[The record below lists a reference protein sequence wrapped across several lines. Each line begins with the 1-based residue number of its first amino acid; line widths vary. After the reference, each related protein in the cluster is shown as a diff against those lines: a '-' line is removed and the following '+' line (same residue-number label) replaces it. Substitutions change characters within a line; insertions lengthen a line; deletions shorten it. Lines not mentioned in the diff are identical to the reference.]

1 VTRFLVALGCLVWLP
16 RVLCAQTDSTEL
28 GLRLR
33 FEHAPLEL
41 QQPAALRAP
50 WMGGARVAPAARLA
64 EFDGEVAAALAA
76 DRADRLLGLRLRN
89 IYGLAELPSDDTSED
104 QRRRRSLLG
113 LPSKYADL
121 TLDGQARLE
130 IRTDRVREERCTP
143 ALSIDP
149 NSGCRGTFKAP
160 SLDNQVNIRSTG
172 VLGQRVHVNVDF
184 DTERDYSSNNNV
196 QIYYEGLQDE
206 IIRRIDVGT
215 VVFQPPPSRFIT
227 AAVPANNFGVNA
239 TFEVGP
245 VQLQTIAATQKGS
258 VVSERTYTVGQTT
271 SQAQDR
277 QVRDLDFESGRFFW
291 IVDPDSLPGFPALD
305 ILNLAP
311 AALSPAYRPSQVRV
325 YRYRAANSKSGL
337 NPNLGGITA
346 LARRSDSPQQ
356 FGPVRWE
363 LLIQGTDY
371 YLDESGL
378 WITLGT
384 KLDQNDYLA
393 VSYRSVAEN
402 LVGTFPDADRGTV
415 TVGGVPQARDTL
427 ELIVQPQQG
436 PSLPTFRYEMR
447 QVYRVAGADL
457 AASSLQVGISLNR
470 SERPQSGTA
479 QTYLQQLGLAVPSDA
494 VIFDRV
500 TRLFPRQQDPEASQV
515 IRDSYIIFPHLR
527 PFADATR
534 LTPAESS
541 DSLYRT
547 PLFLL
552 LNQGPAA
559 KFALRFQYEATG
571 GGDRTTLSLNTL
583 QLRDNSEQLYV
594 GGRKLVR
601 GVDYS
606 INYDVGQVTF
616 LNPDALFGTGS
627 AQVTAR
633 FEERGLFAVAPTTIF
648 GMATRYSLGDRGAI
662 NLIGLYQRE
671 QSAFTRPELGF
682 EASANLIG
690 GINTELHFK
699 PTWLNGVL
707 NKLVTKEATAPS
719 LFDVNA
725 EFAVTKPDPNRSGQA
740 YLEEFEGDAGLVV
753 SLRETQWEFGSRPQ
767 QAIGLEDIGFAGGFD
782 RDDAVALTW
791 QNLVPGP
798 GGTALE
804 RRPQDIDTL
813 IRLVGRGE
821 DPETILYLAL
831 HADTAGGI
839 VQRNN
844 HSSWSLPRR
853 DFRPRW
859 RSMVTSLSPTG
870 VDLSNDDFLEFWLF
884 QPAGD
889 SANVAGTRLV
899 FDLGTVSEDALAI
912 APDTFAATGT
922 DTVYTGRQYVGEGE
936 LDTERTDI
944 GIFNAETDDIGI
956 LGDRPASIEEAGV
969 GPVAELPL
977 CVRILSNTVPLFP
990 WGDLSARCTNGNGV
1004 LDTEDLNGDT
1014 GLDLTGANENVFRYV
1029 VDLAADSFFVRNG
1042 VTSTDAQGRTATWKL
1057 YRIPIRQPSAVLNT
1071 PTLRLA
1077 QHLRITFATPP
1088 DGGQPDIV
1096 ARMAMARLRFVGSPW
1111 TRRSETPIAGLTGAV
1126 GQPHGEVGTSVV
1138 STENRTD
1145 LGYESPPGVF
1155 DLTSRRG
1162 GDRETQGTQINEKS
1176 LRILARDLLLGERAE
1191 AYLRFPAGAQ
1201 NLLTYR
1207 TLRVWMRGRGPGWE
1221 EGDLQAYLKLG
1232 SDNDNFYLY
1241 RAPARSI
1248 TWEPEFV
1255 IDLEVLRG
1263 LRAEV
1268 ENRWLRGE
1276 QPSGAAACGTQDVGA
1291 YVACDGP
1298 YLVHMRDPGI
1308 NPPNLAA
1315 VQEISA
1321 GIYRVGQNVTSP
1333 EFELW
1338 VDDIRLSEPVSQT
1351 GTAASVDARLT
1362 ASDVGNFQV
1371 AYVRQN
1377 GQFRQINE
1385 NPSYRG
1391 SNVLQMVSNLRL
1403 DRFLPTSLGLAVPM
1417 TVSYARTAINP
1428 ELLTGTDIRGEALA
1442 GLRKPDSRST
1452 TVSMSIRR
1460 SVPGTSWIT
1469 KGFVDPLA
1477 VAASVTSG
1485 RSTTELSEANARTY
1499 AVNATYQLQM
1509 RRHGVRLPLGGVVK
1523 ALPGFMRRGEMGKSL
1538 ERADLSLAP
1547 TRIRLASGLNRDESN
1562 STAFLFPVAR
1572 SDDAAF
1578 RPTLAL
1584 NHLWRNSAG
1593 LTLQPLGML
1602 NLSGDLTSTR
1612 DLRVYPDSSP
1622 IGRLAYSER
1631 RFFLGVPVGVER
1643 DRSLV
1648 TAVALTPTLASWLRP
1663 RFLSTSNF
1671 ILSRT
1676 LSSRDPVRADGD
1688 SGAFILPQ
1696 TLNNARTN
1704 ELGAAVDF
1712 ARGLRTL
1719 AGDSSVLGKALL
1731 RVRPVDMSTRLTRT
1745 STYDLTAFDPSVKY
1759 QLGLGGLETF
1769 RQQEGTDARGVSETR
1784 TATVASGA
1792 DLPYGFTFTISHALT
1807 RTTRLQRVGAAF
1819 IETETKQRE
1828 WPVGNVR
1835 WNRTFRDGPL
1845 TLLAVGTAYRRR
1857 EGSSI
1862 QGNRNGSPAAT
1873 SISSRSITPDVQLGL
1888 RNGMSVTLGLNVLD
1902 QDNLSNGNETRL
1914 DQNDITGAFNY
1925 AFRLPRSVSRQRKQV
1940 RSSLTYL
1947 QTAAK
1952 TCLLQGT
1959 AVECIPISDVR
1970 RREMRGG
1977 LDTDLLQTLSGG
1989 LQVGYSVNDARH
2001 LNRRTSQISIVA
2013 SFQLSLFAGDYR

>member
-1 VTRFLVALGCLVWLP
+1 VTRLLVALACLVCLP
-16 RVLCAQTDSTEL
+16 RALYSQADSTGP

-33 FEHAPLEL
+33 FDQPPLVL

-50 WMGGARVAPAARLA
+50 WLGGARVVPAARLA
-64 EFDGEVAAALAA
+64 TFDSTVAASLAA
-76 DRADRLLGLRLRN
+76 DRADRMLALRFRN
-89 IYGLAELPSDDTSED
+89 IYGIAEAEEPLDSLGEAQP
-104 QRRRRSLLG
+104 RRRNLLG

-130 IRTDRVREERCTP
+130 IRTDRVKEERCTP
-143 ALSIDP
+143 ALSLDP
-149 NSGCRGTFKAP
+149 NSGCRGSFKAP
-160 SLDNQVNIRSTG
+160 SLDNQVNLRSTG
-172 VLGQRVHVNVDF
+172 LLGQRVHVNVDF

-206 IIRRIDVGT
+206 IVRRIDVGT

-245 VQLQTIAATQKGS
+245 VQLQTLAATQKGS

-271 SQAQDR
+271 SQEQDR

-305 ILNLAP
+305 ILNLTPGALAP
-311 AALSPAYRPSQVRV
+311 TYRPSQVRI

-346 LARRSDSPQQ
+346 LAHRSDSPQQ

-371 YLDESGL
+371 FLDESGL

-393 VSYRSVAEN
+393 VSYRTTADNVI
-402 LVGTFPDADRGTV
+402 GTFPDVDRGTV
-415 TVGGVPQARDTL
+415 TVGGVPQARDTV

-447 QVYRVAGADL
+447 QIYRVAGADL
-457 AASSLQVGISLNR
+457 DASSLQVGVTLNR
-470 SERPQSGTA
+470 SERPLSGSA

-494 VIFDRV
+494 AIFDRV
-500 TRLFPRQQDPEASQV
+500 NRLFPRQQDPEAAQV
-515 IRDSYIIFPHLR
+515 IRDSYLVFPHLQ
-527 PFADATR
+527 PFADPAR
-534 LTPAESS
+534 LTPAEAS

-552 LNQGPAA
+552 LSQGPPA
-559 KFALRFQYEATG
+559 KFAVRLQYDATG
-571 GGDRTTLSLNTL
+571 GGDRSTLNLNAL
-583 QLRDNSEQLYV
+583 QLRDNSEQLFV
-594 GGRKLVR
+594 SGRKLVR

-606 INYDVGQVTF
+606 MNYDVGQVTF
-616 LNPDALFGTGS
+616 LNPDALFGSGS

-648 GMATRYSLGDRGAI
+648 GMATRYSLGDRGSI

-671 QSAFTRPELGF
+671 QSAFTRPQLGF

-699 PTWLNGVL
+699 PNWLTGVL
-707 NKLVTKEATAPS
+707 NKLVTKESTAPS

-725 EFAVTKPDPNRSGQA
+725 EFAITKPDPNRSGQA
-740 YLEEFEGDAGLVV
+740 YLEEFESEAGLSV

-767 QAIGLEDIGFAGGFD
+767 QAVGLEDVVPGGFD
-782 RDDAVALTW
+782 LDDAVALTW

-798 GGTALE
+798 NGQAQE

-821 DPETILYLAL
+821 EPETIMYLAL

-839 VQRNN
+839 VQQNN
-844 HSSWSLPRR
+844 HSLWSLPQR

-859 RSMVTSLSPTG
+859 RSIVTALSPTG

-884 QPAGD
+884 HPAGD
-889 SANVAGTRLV
+889 SASLAGTRLV
-899 FDLGTVSEDALAI
+899 FDLGTVSEDAVAI
-912 APDTFAATGT
+912 APAAFTVNGADTLF
-922 DTVYTGRQYVGEGE
+922 TGRQLVGLGE
-936 LDTERTDI
+936 LNTERTDI
-944 GIFNAETDDIGI
+944 GIFNAETDDNGI
-956 LGDRPASIEEAGV
+956 LGDRPDTIEETNV
-969 GPVAELPL
+969 GPVTDLAL
-977 CVRILSNTVPLFP
+977 CRETLSNTVALFR
-990 WGDLSARCTNGNGV
+990 WGDLSSRCTNGNGV

-1014 GLDLTGANENVFRYV
+1014 GLDLTGINENVFRYV
-1029 VDLAADSFFVRNG
+1029 VDLATGTDFVRDG
-1042 VTSTDAQGRTATWKL
+1042 VSDATGTWKL
-1057 YRIPIRQPSAVLNT
+1057 YRIPIRQPTAVLNT

-1077 QHLRITFATPP
+1077 QHLRLTFATPP
-1088 DGGQPDIV
+1088 DGGTPDIV
-1096 ARMAMARLRFVGSPW
+1096 AKMAMARLRFVGSPW
-1111 TRRSETPIAGLTGAV
+1111 TRRSETPILGLTGAI
-1126 GQPHGEVGTSVV
+1126 GQPHGQIGTSVV

-1145 LGYESPPGVF
+1145 LGYESPPGVIE
-1155 DLTSRRG
+1155 TSNRLG
-1162 GDRETQGTQINEKS
+1162 GDRESQGTQINEKS
-1176 LRILARDLLLGERAE
+1176 LRILATDLRLGERAE

-1221 EGDLQAYLKLG
+1221 EGDLQAFFKLG

-1241 RAPARSI
+1241 RAGAHSN
-1248 TWEPEFV
+1248 TWDPEFV
-1255 IDLEVLRG
+1255 IDLEVLRR

-1276 QPSGAAACGTQDVGA
+1276 QPSGAADCGIEDTGA
-1291 YVACDGP
+1291 FVACDGP
-1298 YLVHMRDPGI
+1298 YLVHVRDPGI

-1315 VQEISA
+1315 VQEVSA
-1321 GIYRVGQNVTSP
+1321 GIFRVGETVTTTDV
-1333 EFELW
+1333 ELW
-1338 VDDIRLSEPVSQT
+1338 VDDVRLSDPVSQT
-1351 GTAASVDARLT
+1351 GTAASVDARLA
-1362 ASDVGNFQV
+1362 ASDVAALQV

-1377 GQFRQINE
+1377 GQFRQINQD
-1385 NPSYRG
+1385 PSYRG
-1391 SNVLQMVSNLRL
+1391 TNVLQMAGNLRV
-1403 DRFLPTSLGLAVPM
+1403 DRFLPTSLGLAMPL
-1417 TVSYARTAINP
+1417 TVSYTRTAVNP
-1428 ELLTGTDIRGEALA
+1428 ELLTGTDIRGEALT
-1442 GLRKPDSRST
+1442 GLRKPDSRSA
-1452 TVSMSIRR
+1452 TVSLAIRR
-1460 SVPGTSWIT
+1460 SLPGKSWVT
-1469 KGFVDPLA
+1469 KGFVDPLTA
-1477 VAASVTSG
+1477 AASLTTG
-1485 RSTTELSEANARTY
+1485 RSLTELSEAKANTY
-1499 AVNATYQLQM
+1499 AVNLNYQLVM
-1509 RRHGVRLPLGGVVK
+1509 RRKGFRLPLGGLVK
-1523 ALPGFMRRGEMGKSL
+1523 VLPGFMRKGEVGKSL

-1562 STAFLFPVAR
+1562 STAFRLPVER

-1578 RPTLAL
+1578 QPTLAL

-1593 LTLQPLGML
+1593 LTWQPLGML

-1612 DLRVYPDSSP
+1612 DLRIYPDSSP
-1622 IGRLAYSER
+1622 LGRLAYAER
-1631 RFFLGVPVGVER
+1631 RFLLGVPVGVER

-1648 TAVALTPTLASWLRP
+1648 TGIALTPALASWLRP
-1663 RFLSTSNF
+1663 RFLSSSSF
-1671 ILSRT
+1671 VLSRT

-1704 ELGAAVDF
+1704 ELGAAVDV

-1719 AGDSSVLGKALL
+1719 VGDSSGLSKALL
-1731 RVRPVDMSTRLTRT
+1731 RVRPLDVSTRLTRT
-1745 STYDLTAFDPSVKY
+1745 STYDLSAFDPSVKY

-1769 RQQEGTDARGVSETR
+1769 LQQEGADARGVSESR
-1784 TATVASGA
+1784 TATLASGA
-1792 DLPYGFTFTISHALT
+1792 DLPYGITFTLSHALT
-1807 RTTRLQRVGAAF
+1807 RTTRLQRVGDAF
-1819 IETETKQRE
+1819 SQTEITQRE

-1835 WNRTFRDGPL
+1835 WSHTFREGPF
-1845 TLLAVGTAYRRR
+1845 TLLALGTGFRRR
-1857 EGSSI
+1857 EGSST
-1862 QGNRNGSPAAT
+1862 QLNRSGPSALT
-1873 SISSRSITPDVQLGL
+1873 SIDSHSITPDVQFGF
-1888 RNGMSVTLGLNVLD
+1888 RNGMAVALGLNMLD

-1914 DQNDITGAFNY
+1914 DQNDVTGSFNY
-1925 AFRLPRSVSRQRKQV
+1925 AFRLPRSVSRARKQV
-1940 RSSLTYL
+1940 RSTLSYL

-1952 TCLLQGT
+1952 TCLEQGT
-1959 AVECIPISDVR
+1959 TTDCIVISDVR
-1970 RREMRGG
+1970 RREVRGG

-1989 LQVGYSVNDARH
+1989 LQVDYSINDARH
-2001 LNRRTSQISIVA
+2001 LSRRTSQISIVA